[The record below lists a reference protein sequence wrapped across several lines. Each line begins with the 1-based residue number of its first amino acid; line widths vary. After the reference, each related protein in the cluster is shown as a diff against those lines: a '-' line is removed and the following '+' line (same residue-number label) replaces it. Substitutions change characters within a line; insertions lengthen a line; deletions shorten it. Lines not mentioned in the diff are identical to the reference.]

1 MKHPLSVVMIAAV
14 AVATAFPTSS
24 EATRYVAHGTLVSGP
39 ASVRVWVEGGDVFPD
54 YNDVTLW
61 VRPERDCYTSLFL
74 VDTAG
79 YIHVL
84 NTGRVHDDG
93 WLYGGQTYGYH
104 AGDLGLDRLHG
115 RGIAYVFAV
124 GSPVPFDYSYYGAGV
139 RVGGFGYRVIG
150 DPFVG
155 CREFY
160 TSLLPATCRW
170 DYVHVNFTRF
180 YVREWVRYPSYL
192 CAGHVRVGDWCRHC
206 EPVYTTYRYNVAA
219 PYAAMRPVRY
229 KEGGRFAADVRHV
242 VRAAQPRDQR
252 RYEPIMAPASP
263 KTPVVVKDTRRIKA
277 QENVRV
283 VSTSRNYARSARV
296 EKSGPTPAMAMNEK
310 TGRSEPALVA
320 SKGRSQKHT
329 ILAPNAREKGA
340 GKKTRQAE

>member
-1 MKHPLSVVMIAAV
+1 MKAIVLASTLALTAAIP
-14 AVATAFPTSS
+14 ASS

-39 ASVRVWVEGGDVFPD
+39 AAVRVWVDGGDVFAD
-54 YNDVTLW
+54 YHDVALY
-61 VRPERDCYTSLFL
+61 VRPDRDCYTSLFL

-84 NTGRVHDDG
+84 QTGHDDG
-93 WLYGGQTYGYH
+93 WLYGGRTYGY
-104 AGDLGLDRLHG
+104 AARDLGLDRLHG

-124 GSPVPFDYSYYGAGV
+124 GSPVPFDYSTYGAGV
-139 RVGGFGYRVIG
+139 RVGAFGYRVIG

-170 DYVHVNFTRF
+170 DYVQVNFTRF

-206 EPVYTTYRYNVAA
+206 EPVYATYRCNVAA
-219 PYAAMRPVRY
+219 PHAVLRPVRY
-229 KEGGRFAADVRHV
+229 KDSARYTAGVQHV
-242 VRAAQPRDQR
+242 VRARASAGR
-252 RYEPIMAPASP
+252 RYEPIDASA
-263 KTPVVVKDTRRIKA
+263 PVVTKDARRIKA

-283 VSTSRNYARSARV
+283 VSTSRNYARGARV
-296 EKSGPTPAMAMNEK
+296 EKTGATPVMAKGNAHSSPKGGHAEPT
-310 TGRSEPALVA
+310 LVA
-320 SKGRSQKHT
+320 GKSRNQKDT
-329 ILAPNAREKGA
+329 KLAQNTREKGA
-340 GKKTRQAE
+340 GTKTRQAE